1 MSLLP
6 LKFYGQPVLRKP
18 AQAINKITPEIK
30 ELAAAMLE
38 TMNNAH
44 GVGLAAPQV
53 GHPLQLIVMN
63 VGDEDHVLINPK
75 IVRKTG
81 KMTYNEGCLSLPGI
95 FLETQRYGH
104 VVVKARNLKG
114 ENVVLEGTDL
124 LGICLQH
131 EIDHLNGVLFV
142 DRVEDRKEVEKSLKK
157 LSSELQKNMWPE
169 IPEPVRETAEAL

>member
-30 ELAAAMLE
+30 ELARAMLE
-38 TMNNAH
+38 TMKNAN

-53 GHPLQLIVMN
+53 GYPLQMIVLN

-75 IVRKTG
+75 VVDKKGRT
-81 KMTYNEGCLSLPGI
+81 TYNEGCLSLPGV
-95 FLETQRYGH
+95 FLETQRSAE

-114 ENVVLEGTDL
+114 ENVVMEGTDL

-142 DRVEDRKEVEKSLKK
+142 DRVEDRKEV
-157 LSSELQKNMWPE
+157 
-169 IPEPVRETAEAL
+169 